1 MSILTVTFTDTY
13 MESFEHIPLIS
24 LPPAHPF
31 QVPWSSHLF
40 TQPVTFRV
48 QGKSCGLL
56 SRGLTGTLDGVLRKG
71 TDVCLPV
78 L

>member
-1 MSILTVTFTDTY
+1 MSILAVAFTDTY
-13 MESFEHIPLIS
+13 VKSFEPIPLIS

-31 QVPWSSHLF
+31 QVPWSSHFF
-40 TQPVTFRV
+40 TQPVPFRV